1 MLSMGDGGGVVAAT
15 FIQILKTVVHIGK
28 TRRGLEYA
36 LYFNLTWC
44 FVYKFTASLPETR
57 YKRKIT
63 FKSGIKVAA
72 TSPPFPLT
80 T

>member
-36 LYFNLTWC
+36 LYFNLT
-44 FVYKFTASLPETR
+44 
-57 YKRKIT
+57 
-63 FKSGIKVAA
+63 
-72 TSPPFPLT
+72 
-80 T
+80 

>member
-36 LYFNLTWC
+36 LYFNFTLC
-44 FVYKFTASLPETR
+44 VVYKVTTSLPR
-57 YKRKIT
+57 SAIRKGLLY
-63 FKSGIKVAA
+63 KSGIKVAG
-72 TSPPFPLT
+72 TPPPLPSS
-80 T
+80 